1 MNKNK
6 RKKYIGTFK
15 EVLKKEGLKYTNQ
28 RLMVFN
34 ILLDNEG
41 HFECD
46 DIIFKLSESG
56 YKVSRATIY
65 RTLDILV
72 KYNLVRKLVLDDGK
86 ARYENKMGADH
97 HDHMICIESGKIIEF
112 FSQDIED
119 IQDAIAK
126 KHGYEIIKHVHQLFV
141 KPLKK

>member
-1 MNKNK
+1 MLTC
-6 RKKYIGTFK
+6 KK
-15 EVLKKEGLKYTNQ
+15 
-28 RLMVFN
+28 
-34 ILLDNEG
+34 
-41 HFECD
+41 C
-46 DIIFKLSESG
+46 
-56 YKVSRATIY
+56 A
-65 RTLDILV
+65 
-72 KYNLVRKLVLDDGK
+72 RKLVLDDGK

-126 KHGYEIIKHVHQLFV
+126 EHGYEIIKHVHQLFV